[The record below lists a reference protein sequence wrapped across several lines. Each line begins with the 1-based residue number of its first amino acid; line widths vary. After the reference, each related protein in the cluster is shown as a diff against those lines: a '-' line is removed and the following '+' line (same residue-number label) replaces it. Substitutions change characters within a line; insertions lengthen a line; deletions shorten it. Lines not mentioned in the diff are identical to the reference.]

1 MKRLNFNSKWTKIT
15 LKHVH
20 TPSMWIKAIYFQM
33 RTLFMKHFK
42 SIRCFYWISLKWHNT
57 VFTFPQIIAHILKHT
72 LFSWMKIDFTL
83 MARKI
88 QHWRWWW
95 KKNKFT
101 VKNMKLYVE
110 GLFAFIYFNV
120 VYLMER
126 QHQIALYSFKE
137 RTVKL
142 VTWYNISYEWIL
154 CYFKSASL

>member
-1 MKRLNFNSKWTKIT
+1 MANLAFLLLLVLFGSLVINNNLNWSVHEGDRWMKRLNFNSKWTKIT

-20 TPSMWIKAIYFQM
+20 TPSMWIKAIYFLM

-57 VFTFPQIIAHILKHT
+57 VWISIFTFPQIIAHILKHT

-95 KKNKFT
+95 KKK
-101 VKNMKLYVE
+101 
-110 GLFAFIYFNV
+110 
-120 VYLMER
+120 
-126 QHQIALYSFKE
+126 
-137 RTVKL
+137 
-142 VTWYNISYEWIL
+142 
-154 CYFKSASL
+154 